1 MRRIP
6 VFGCNESGR
15 LHRWAKGRIR
25 LDQDKSRFRFQRCVQ
40 TVLVQREVESARSLL
55 ASITSL
61 RRASLG
67 RHLPLRAGGG
77 TGGGSCNW
85 FQKEIRLGRPI
96 TSPRGWKNNWLRQK

>member
-1 MRRIP
+1 MPFGRDLP
-6 VFGCNESGR
+6 VCPNRQFIDLTTSADQGPP
-15 LHRWAKGRIR
+15 LWA
-25 LDQDKSRFRFQRCVQ
+25 
-40 TVLVQREVESARSLL
+40 VLVQREVESARSLL
-55 ASITSL
+55 ASITSF

-96 TSPRGWKNNWLRQK
+96 TSPHGWKTNWLRKT